1 MLYRRAS
8 QGSWEAI
15 FLNLTKASSAFRL
28 GLHFQMM
35 MSQKASTLA
44 LTSTHNVSVVVA
56 IIIVVI
62 ATAGF
67 LM

>member
-1 MLYRRAS
+1 
-8 QGSWEAI
+8 
-15 FLNLTKASSAFRL
+15 
-28 GLHFQMM
+28 